1 MALEVQ
7 MRYFRL
13 WRCVGC
19 LILKVMLHWI
29 KDRLEIKPDPL
40 SCELFSQL
48 MNNHLLECLKG
59 QVG

>member
-1 MALEVQ
+1 M
-7 MRYFRL
+7 
-13 WRCVGC
+13 GC